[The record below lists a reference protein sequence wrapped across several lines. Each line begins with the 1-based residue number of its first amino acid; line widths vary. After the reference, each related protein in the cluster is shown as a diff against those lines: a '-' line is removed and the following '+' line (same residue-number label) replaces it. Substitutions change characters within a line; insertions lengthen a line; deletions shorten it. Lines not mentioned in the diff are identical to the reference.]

1 MHPMNY
7 LFSINND
14 FSLPRVETIF
24 EPCYEYICKI
34 GEELY
39 QKNIRALKL
48 QDEYYSFSLITRTF
62 IRKPS
67 PKYSHNPYK
76 YCPIHESLY
85 EEANKLEKLLDKTNR
100 DIRQIQMWFSLSRS
114 EATKEQLP
122 VTFYW
127 PHTLKTALHIEVDE
141 PYIIPEGK
149 EETWKKVES
158 LINYYLG
165 LKLLL

>member
-1 MHPMNY
+1 MNY

-24 EPCYEYICKI
+24 EPCYEHINKI

-39 QKNIRALKL
+39 QKNIKALNL
-48 QDEYYSFSLITRTF
+48 QDEYASFSLITRIF
-62 IRKPS
+62 IRKS
-67 PKYSHNPYK
+67 ADIRAHKAYK
-76 YCPIHESLY
+76 LCPVHESLY
-85 EEANKLEKLLDKTNR
+85 EEADKLEKLLDKTDR